1 MNPLSVLFCSMS
13 FNFDFQYL
21 ASCDGQWNGFSGTD
35 TPPLTPLY
43 SQQDYG
49 YNYNDFITQQPY
61 FNQISTEI
69 PHTSPLV
76 HNDKFNSTHLQ
87 LPLVT
92 EQQIISS
99 PLLLPPITNTLVPE
113 ELITSVSSHLS
124 SVPVFQVTSDSLNQ
138 QHVLGIL
145 QHDLTPPESPYLD
158 NYLKTQQST
167 PEHTPPCYNVY
178 GRGPLT
184 PGPTPPGP
192 TPPGPTP
199 PGPTPPGPTPP
210 GPTPPGPTPPGPT
223 PPGPTPPGPT
233 PPGPTPPG
241 PTPPGPTPPGPTPPG
256 PTPPGPTPPGPTPP
270 GPTPPGPTPPG
281 PLPYTPLLESDV
293 KKERRYSPY
302 RVPNRSSSQRGR
314 TVRCLQQN
322 NESIL
327 LNNVFVT
334 SPQHNTE
341 SSRTGGAHPPICL
354 LEQAARVLSEDIPQ
368 EILKPLVR
376 SRKKRSELT
385 DTQRAQLELV
395 YTVYKYLG
403 HDVRKKV
410 AEEVGLPQKTVMYWF
425 QNRRA
430 REKKAGKDIKI

>member
-113 ELITSVSSHLS
+113 ELITSVSPHLS

-145 QHDLTPPESPYLD
+145 QHDLTPPESPHLD
-158 NYLKTQQST
+158 YYLKTQQST
-167 PEHTPPCYNVY
+167 PEHKPPCYNVY

-199 PGPTPPGPTPP
+199 H
-210 GPTPPGPTPPGPT
+210 
-223 PPGPTPPGPT
+223 
-233 PPGPTPPG
+233 
-241 PTPPGPTPPGPTPPG
+241 
-256 PTPPGPTPPGPTPP
+256 GPTPP

-327 LNNVFVT
+327 LNNAFVT

-341 SSRTGGAHPPICL
+341 SSRTGGAHPPTCL

-430 REKKAGKDIKI
+430 REKKAEKDIKI